1 VQNRQSIKQRAIRAV
16 AALGVAI
23 AALSAASAYAA
34 IPKALVYQDRDG
46 VGQITITPFLPDP
59 ATGGD
64 RIQVQLKQNGRTF
77 SGTGY
82 QVRLLEADPS
92 IPDSA
97 SVDLITFNLRD
108 SFGRVFQFRGKLQ
121 TGGIIG
127 KLIGSGRYE
136 QAGVGSDIDQWTIRE

>member
-1 VQNRQSIKQRAIRAV
+1 VQNRHSINRRILGAV

-23 AALSAASAYAA
+23 AALSAASVHAA
-34 IPKALVYQDRDG
+34 IPKVLTYQDSDG
-46 VGQITITPFLPDP
+46 TGQITITPFLPDP

-64 RIQVQLKQNGRTF
+64 RIQVQLKQGGRTF

-82 QVRLLEADPS
+82 QVRILEADPNVA
-92 IPDSA
+92 DSA

-127 KLIGSGRYE
+127 RLIGSGRYE

>member
-1 VQNRQSIKQRAIRAV
+1 MQNQQSIKQRAIRAV
-16 AALGVAI
+16 ATLGVAI
-23 AALSAASAYAA
+23 AALSAATAYAA
-34 IPKALVYQDRDG
+34 LPKVLVYQDSDG

-64 RIQVQLKQNGRTF
+64 RIQVQLKQNGRIF

-82 QVRLLEADPS
+82 QVRLIEADPN

-108 SFGRVFQFRGKLQ
+108 NLGRVFQFRGKLQ

-127 KLIGSGRYE
+127 KLIGNGRYE
-136 QAGVGSDIDQWTIRE
+136 QAGVGNDIDQWTIRE